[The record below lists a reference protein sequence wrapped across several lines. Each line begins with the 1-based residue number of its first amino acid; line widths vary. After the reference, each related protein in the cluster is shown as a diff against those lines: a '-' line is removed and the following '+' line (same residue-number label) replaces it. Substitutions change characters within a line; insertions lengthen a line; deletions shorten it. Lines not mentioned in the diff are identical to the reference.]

1 MELIL
6 KEKNKYS
13 NISISRSSNVIKIK
27 GLLGVTKASFGGP
40 GIKIEDNKFFIW
52 TKSDLRTFLSTFHN
66 IIRGVQIG
74 FLSEI
79 SLVGLGYR
87 LFYENDVLLLK
98 MGFGHYI
105 KVDRPKDIHMF
116 GHDKRLV
123 IFGINKRNLN
133 NFLRTLLSYQKINNY
148 KSKGLFIK
156 GVTIKLKEGKQK
168 F

>member
-6 KEKNKYS
+6 KEKNKYN
-13 NISISRSSNVIKIK
+13 NISVSSSSNVIKIK
-27 GLLGVTKASFGGP
+27 GPLGVTKASFGGP
-40 GIKIEDNKFFIW
+40 GIKIEDNKI
-52 TKSDLRTFLSTFHN
+52 
-66 IIRGVQIG
+66 

-87 LFYENDVLLLK
+87 LFYEDDVLLLK

-133 NFLRTLLSYQKINNY
+133 NFLRILLSYQKINNY